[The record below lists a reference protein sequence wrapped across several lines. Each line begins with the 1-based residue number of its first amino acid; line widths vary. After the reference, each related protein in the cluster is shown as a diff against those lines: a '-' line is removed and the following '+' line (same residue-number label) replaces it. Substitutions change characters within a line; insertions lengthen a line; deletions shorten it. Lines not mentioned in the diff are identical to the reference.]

1 MVVQNVNATRMELLQ
16 LRKRVAL
23 AVRGHRLLSEKRD
36 EISRRLVQIARDLRT
51 LRRKVEQDLL
61 ETSRRFMM
69 ARATMEP
76 EHIRAAMD
84 VPTKKFQLTIS
95 FASIMSVKVP
105 VLAKQIE
112 GDIMS
117 YGFSSTSGELDVAL
131 RALERASDT
140 LIELAEK
147 EKQCQLL
154 ATELQS
160 TRRRVNVLEHV
171 VIPETRETIKYI
183 YDKLGEAERD
193 NISRLMKIAD
203 IIRK

>member
-1 MVVQNVNATRMELLQ
+1 
-16 LRKRVAL
+16 
-23 AVRGHRLLSEKRD
+23 
-36 EISRRLVQIARDLRT
+36 
-51 LRRKVEQDLL
+51 
-61 ETSRRFMM
+61 M

-84 VPTKKFQLTIS
+84 VPTKKFQLTMN
-95 FASIMSVKVP
+95 FASIMSVRVP
-105 VLAKQIE
+105 QLAKQIE

-131 RALERASDT
+131 RALERASDS

-171 VIPETRETIKYI
+171 VIPETKEVIKCI
-183 YDKLGEAERD
+183 NSKLGEAERD

-203 IIRK
+203 IIRG